1 MLADGGEGVSDLGAV
16 RDHEAWFGPV
26 ASDSTAFRVVDRIAS
41 EPCQL
46 ELLRVA
52 HARARGRFWELHGV
66 PERLDLALAQI
77 PDRHIE
83 TIAILVV
90 ADSASAT
97 HGLVNYCRE
106 ASRSGGPGFRHVTT
120 QPALGRTEVTMSPV
134 PSTSARAPSAEYR
147 RSIGAENRS
156 NWSLTH
162 TPIG

>member
-1 MLADGGEGVSDLGAV
+1 M

-41 EPCQL
+41 EPCLL
-46 ELLRVA
+46 ELEVG
-52 HARARGRFWELHGV
+52 HARARGRFWELHV
-66 PERLDLALAQI
+66 APERLDLALEQI

-83 TIAILVV
+83 TSEILVV
-90 ADSASAT
+90 ADSAGAT
-97 HGLVNYCRE
+97 QGLVDYCRE
-106 ASRSGGPGFRHVTT
+106 ASRSGDPGFRHVTT

-147 RSIGAENRS
+147 RSMGAENRS